1 MTFFVRFVTGSF
13 GPPHSI
19 SMLTPLNE
27 WQNIEGAY
35 ADGVWAFAVD
45 DSVGWAGPG
54 YFKFVLDERFW
65 MDDPYIRIAP
75 RPGYT
80 YTFDEKTV
88 SFEMSASL
96 PTAPPPAP
104 ALPLPIPLPAISEG
118 AVANRVVLLA
128 TPVITVAVAWIAGLV
143 ARHIPGVTL
152 DQTQIVSFMI
162 AVVGVCLAAAWKWLH
177 GWQQHEL
184 LVAQRLAAPIKP
196 VVSSPTIPEA

>member
-1 MTFFVRFVTGSF
+1 MTFFDRLVTGSF
-13 GPPHSI
+13 GPPHSV
-19 SMLTPLNE
+19 SMLTPLND
-27 WQNIEGAY
+27 WRNIEGSY

-45 DSVGWAGPG
+45 DAVGWADPG
-54 YFKFVLDERFW
+54 YFKFILDDRFW

-80 YTFDEKTV
+80 DTFDEKTV
-88 SFEMSASL
+88 SFAMSTTIPA
-96 PTAPPPAP
+96 APPATPAS
-104 ALPLPIPLPAISEG
+104 PLPIPLPAISEG
-118 AVANRVVLLA
+118 AVTNRVVLLA
-128 TPVITVAVAWIAGLV
+128 TPVITVAAAWIAGLV

-162 AVVGVCLAAAWKWLH
+162 AIVGVCLAAAWKWLH

-196 VVSSPTIPEA
+196 VLAPSPTPEA